1 MHTTSIQELAD
12 VLLAIKDRE
21 LMVRFLGEI
30 MTPAEIETFA
40 LRWESVK
47 LLHRGVPQREI
58 SKRLGIS
65 LCKITRGSR
74 ELKKASSAIRAL
86 LDQSGFA
93 QKDET
98 MQGGI
103 DDQGIVERG

>member
-1 MHTTSIQELAD
+1 MHMTSIQELAD
-12 VLLAIKDRE
+12 VLLAIKDRK
-21 LMVRFLGEI
+21 LMVRFLSEI

-47 LLHRGVPQREI
+47 LLHCGVPQREI

-74 ELKKASSAIRAL
+74 ELKKDSSAIKTVL
-86 LDQSGFA
+86 NQSDLA
-93 QKDET
+93 QTDEN
-98 MQGGI
+98 MQGGV
-103 DDQGIVERG
+103 DD

>member
-1 MHTTSIQELAD
+1 MHSGSIQELAE
-12 VLLAIKDRE
+12 VLLAIKDRQ
-21 LMVRFLGEI
+21 LMVHFLSEI

-74 ELKKASSAIRAL
+74 ELKKAKSAIRTI
-86 LDQSGFA
+86 LDRYDYGTT
-93 QKDET
+93 DEN
-98 MQGGI
+98 MQGGV
-103 DDQGIVERG
+103 DD

>member
-1 MHTTSIQELAD
+1 MHTPSIQELAE
-12 VLLAIKDRE
+12 VLLAIKDRQ
-21 LMVRFLGEI
+21 LMVRFLSEI

-40 LRWESVK
+40 LRWEPVK

-74 ELKKASSAIRAL
+74 ELKKASSAIKTL
-86 LDQSGFA
+86 LNQSGLA
-93 QKDET
+93 KTDENI
-98 MQGGI
+98 QGGV